1 MNKKRFLKILFLFA
15 MLLLSFGCGK
25 IKSGKSLFEWAKS
38 EYGDC
43 TIVSMSET
51 DDKTIVVLHDTLQD
65 FDYEVISSMSKI
77 VIDGSNFGSLPNTS
91 DTFEKNLKEKV
102 IFNAKDELDAICNKE
117 GMRYEYADGGE
128 SIINIFAIILISLP
142 PFSFRILRMA
152 RTSSALRTKEAAIKS

>member
-65 FDYEVISSMSKI
+65 FDYEVVDKDSCFKTTTDYCI
-77 VIDGSNFGSLPNTS
+77 VL
-91 DTFEKNLKEKV
+91 EKV
-102 IFNAKDELDAICNKE
+102 SGYAFRVLTVMGYTEVIPYHRKGFRIFQ
-117 GMRYEYADGGE
+117 
-128 SIINIFAIILISLP
+128 LP
-142 PFSFRILRMA
+142 PPRF
-152 RTSSALRTKEAAIKS
+152 